1 MSKNLKTST
10 VWFLGLACGL
20 LVGLGMMAGT
30 VVTMSCLSS
39 SRTIQQPAFPIPS
52 NVLHAASSD
61 SGKSM
66 AIATAQVYEDA
77 EGLFVLDFLTGDL
90 QCWVI
95 NRLNPQMHI
104 GLFKSNVTE
113 ALGIEKGKAA
123 DYILA
128 TARYSPVGGAAGPAD
143 CICYVADCNSGK
155 VATYSLLFDRTN
167 ARRGRTPQLGELR
180 LLGVTPA
187 RPQVDAADQ

>member
-10 VWFLGLACGL
+10 VWLLGLGCGL
-20 LVGLGMMAGT
+20 LVGVGMMVGALVAVNWGG
-30 VVTMSCLSS
+30 S
-39 SRTIQQPAFPIPS
+39 SRTVQQPAFPIPS
-52 NVLHAASSD
+52 NILHAATAD

-77 EGLFVLDFLTGDL
+77 EGLFLLDFLTGDL
-90 QCWVI
+90 HCWVI
-95 NRLNPQMHI
+95 NRLNPRTHI

-155 VATYSLLFDRTN
+155 VAAYSLLFDRTN
-167 ARRGRTPQLGELR
+167 ARRGREPQIGELS
-180 LLGVTPA
+180 LLSVAPA